1 MYSPEAKRAGAALGA
16 LALHGDLGRRRLGL
30 PDVDALSS
38 LDEVLVVI
46 LEGDG
51 RVVLVEVEL
60 KQRRGKCSTRAS
72 SQIWKGI
79 KLIQEKMI

>member
-1 MYSPEAKRAGAALGA
+1 MQVLYSPEAKRAGAALGA
-16 LALHGDLGRRRLGL
+16 LPLHGDLGRRRLGL
-30 PDVDALSS
+30 LPDVGALPS

-60 KQRRGKCSTRAS
+60 KQRWVIFSTTKL
-72 SQIWKGI
+72 SQI
-79 KLIQEKMI
+79 